1 MRHQVAR
8 WLAALTCLAFLL
20 TGAVPAEAAK
30 HKKSWPSKK
39 SGKSR
44 HKKSPS
50 APKAGAKAAPA
61 EEDDDEGE
69 EETAQGGDSGGGDD
83 EKADP
88 PFKPKKVAKSSDED
102 EDEDGEKSS
111 SDSDDDDGGST
122 VVRRKQRKVAM
133 ESDGTAPIALEI
145 MAGPRIVNRSFRF
158 NEPLSDAAEYKL
170 PRGAAPFIDAAIYP
184 LAFAGRGVMA
194 NIGIVGRYERL
205 VGTSTVTK
213 DPSGATA
220 STTTTTAQQYEVGLR
235 GRIPLDV
242 HEVGLTGTYG
252 QQSFMP
258 ATKSPPPSTMAI
270 PNVVYSFVG
279 LGADAR
285 LRFGGIVTLGA
296 HLGTRL
302 VTDTGSLGKTW
313 FKKTTTTAVDAGLS
327 LAVRVAPMFEVV
339 AGGDFVRYGFAFNP
353 KPSDN
358 LAFVAGGAVDQY
370 ISGYLALRVSLNG
383 G

>member
-8 WLAALTCLAFLL
+8 LLAAMTCLAFLL
-20 TGAVPAEAAK
+20 VGAPSAEAAK

-39 SGKSR
+39 SGKSK

-50 APKAGAKAAPA
+50 APKPGAKAAPA

-69 EETAQGGDSGGGDD
+69 EETAQGDSGGGDE

-88 PFKPKKVAKSSDED
+88 PFKPKKVAKASDSDD

-111 SDSDDDDGGST
+111 SGDGDDEGGST

-133 ESDGTAPIALEI
+133 DSDGSAPIALEI
-145 MAGPRIVNRSFRF
+145 MAGPRLVNRSFKF
-158 NEPLSDAAEYKL
+158 NEPLGDAAEYKL

-205 VGTSTVTK
+205 VGTSTVIK
-213 DPSGATA
+213 DPAGMTSM
-220 STTTTTAQQYEVGLR
+220 TTSTTAQQYEVGLR

-270 PNVVYSFVG
+270 PNVVYTFVG

-353 KPSDN
+353 KPADN

>member
-20 TGAVPAEAAK
+20 AGAVPAEAAK

-39 SGKSR
+39 SGKPK

-69 EETAQGGDSGGGDD
+69 EETAQGDSGGGDD

-88 PFKPKKVAKSSDED
+88 PFKPKKVAKSSDKD
-102 EDEDGEKSS
+102 DDDDDDEKSS
-111 SDSDDDDGGST
+111 SGDSDDDEGTT
-122 VVRRKQRKVAM
+122 VVRRKPRKVAM
-133 ESDGTAPIALEI
+133 ESDGSAPIALEI
-145 MAGPRIVNRSFRF
+145 MAGPRMINRSFQF
-158 NEPLSDAAEYKL
+158 NEPLGQASEYKL

-213 DPSGATA
+213 DSSGAT
-220 STTTTTAQQYEVGLR
+220 SGTTTTNAQQFEVGLR
-235 GRIPLDV
+235 GRVPLAE

-252 QQSFMP
+252 QQSFLP
-258 ATKSPPPSTMAI
+258 ATKSPPPSATAI
-270 PNVVYSFVG
+270 PNVIYTFVG
-279 LGADAR
+279 LGADTR

-296 HLGTRL
+296 HVGTRL
-302 VTDTGSLGKTW
+302 VTDTGPLGKTW

-353 KPSDN
+353 KPTDN

-370 ISGYLALRVSLNG
+370 LSGYLALRVSLNG